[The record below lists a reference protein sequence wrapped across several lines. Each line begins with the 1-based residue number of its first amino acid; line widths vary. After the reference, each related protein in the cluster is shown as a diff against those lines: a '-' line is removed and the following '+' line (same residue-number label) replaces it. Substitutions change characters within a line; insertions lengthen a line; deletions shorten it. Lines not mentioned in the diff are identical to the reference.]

1 MLEQDPVLSSNWKNE
16 DIADSCSL
24 GSETSSIDNRNFEAP
39 FLKKQK
45 SLSMESL
52 KSKAFTKLLKKISKR
67 KPQLAE
73 AT

>member
-1 MLEQDPVLSSNWKNE
+1 MFCNIHICMYVYIYFPFQ
-16 DIADSCSL
+16 
-24 GSETSSIDNRNFEAP
+24 FEAP
-39 FLKKQK
+39 ILKKQK

-67 KPQLAE
+67 KPKLAE

>member
-1 MLEQDPVLSSNWKNE
+1 MALFLIFLSFQF
-16 DIADSCSL
+16 
-24 GSETSSIDNRNFEAP
+24 ETP
-39 FLKKQK
+39 LLKKQK

-52 KSKAFTKLLKKISKR
+52 KSKTLTKLLKKLSKR

>member
-1 MLEQDPVLSSNWKNE
+1 MCVCVYICVCIYIFFFFLPFQ
-16 DIADSCSL
+16 
-24 GSETSSIDNRNFEAP
+24 FEASI
-39 FLKKQK
+39 LKKQK

-67 KPQLAE
+67 KPKLAE